1 MCKATMSK
9 TTETVRQHVRA
20 SWRHLLVSLLRL
32 TGRVQDGLERR
43 VRTASG
49 R

>member
-1 MCKATMSK
+1 MSKATMTK
-9 TTETVRQHVRA
+9 ATETARRHVRA

-32 TGRVQDGLERR
+32 TSRVQDGLERR
-43 VRTASG
+43 VRSPSG